1 MRGDS
6 RAVNRWVTAALV
18 LVGLGLFALPLAFQR
33 IGERPEQ
40 VRVRFLDR
48 WSGTLQRD
56 TFPDP
61 DLMNGL
67 VLAVGAGLAVM
78 AALLVGHGLI
88 GNEQLQVF
96 FVVSAV
102 FLAAL
107 AVEETFELSETFA
120 VAVGVGPKRTDL
132 MLPVLGLAFVIV
144 FRRLLSRSRTAV
156 WLGACGAAL
165 FLGTVFAD
173 SLPGDRNIEDPLE
186 SLASL
191 LLMTAFAVLTLELV
205 GGRREEAVVSA

>member
-1 MRGDS
+1 VRSDS
-6 RAVNRWVTAALV
+6 EAVNRWLTATVV
-18 LVGLGLFALPLAFQR
+18 LVGLCLFALPLAFDRLQ
-33 IGERPEQ
+33 ERPEQ

-48 WSGTLQRD
+48 WTGTLQRD

-67 VLAVGAGLAVM
+67 VLAVGAGLAAM
-78 AALLVGHGLI
+78 TALLVAHGLI
-88 GNEQLQVF
+88 GNAKLQLF

-132 MLPVLGLAFVIV
+132 MLPVLGLAFVLA
-144 FRRLLSRSRTAV
+144 FRRLLTKSRRAV

-205 GGRREEAVVSA
+205 GGRREEAVA